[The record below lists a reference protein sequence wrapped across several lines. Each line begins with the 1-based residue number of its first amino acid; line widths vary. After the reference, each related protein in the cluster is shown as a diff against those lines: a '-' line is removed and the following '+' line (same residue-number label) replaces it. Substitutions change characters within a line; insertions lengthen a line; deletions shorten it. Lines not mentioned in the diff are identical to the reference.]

1 MKLSLLWWVAV
12 AEEPPDNAL
21 INLFASTPAFS
32 HKVIASATAPIVT
45 PTMIWF
51 ASFDTWPLP
60 IGPTKVGLPI
70 IFKVSKAPECAG
82 RVLRV
87 WCLSFPLQA

>member
-1 MKLSLLWWVAV
+1 M
-12 AEEPPDNAL
+12 

-32 HKVIASATAPIVT
+32 HKVIASATVPIVT

-70 IFKVSKAPECAG
+70 IFKVSKAPSKTFWSPPTIIAKLPSSAPIVPPETGA
-82 RVLRV
+82 
-87 WCLSFPLQA
+87 SKK